1 MLRFRYVAVA
11 LGLGFGTL
19 TQDAGGAAVTSLM
32 TQELRDFAGKE
43 ALMLVVEYPPGGVD
57 APHRHDAHAF
67 IYVLEGSVVMQVNDD
82 PEVTLNPGQAFYEE
96 PGDVHTVARNA
107 SQTQPAKFLVLFL
120 KDKGAEFLLPAKEP
134 AQPSTGIKRTDLQR
148 EDLGTHGREAIQV
161 LVEFAPGTAFP
172 AHSHPGEE
180 LVYVTEGSLEYAVE
194 DRPPVTL
201 DAGDTLFIPA
211 GAVHA
216 VRNVGKGNG
225 AELATYIVE
234 KGKPLLVLA
243 E

>member
-1 MLRFRYVAVA
+1 MFRFRYVVA
-11 LGLGFGTL
+11 ALSLGFGTL
-19 TQDAGGAAVTSLM
+19 TLNADGSVIGSLM
-32 TQELRDFAGKE
+32 
-43 ALMLVVEYPPGGVD
+43 
-57 APHRHDAHAF
+57 
-67 IYVLEGSVVMQVNDD
+67 SQV
-82 PEVTLNPGQAFYEE
+82 Q
-96 PGDVHTVARNA
+96 
-107 SQTQPAKFLVLFL
+107 S
-120 KDKGAEFLLPAKEP
+120 
-134 AQPSTGIKRTDLQR
+134 STGIKRTDLQR
-148 EDLGTHGREAIQV
+148 EDLSTPGREAIQV
-161 LVEFAPGTAFP
+161 LVEFAPGTTFP

-180 LVYVTEGSLEYAVE
+180 LVYVTEGSLEYAVA

-225 AELATYIVE
+225 AELATYLVE